1 MSFYLEHDI
10 GIKGREKGRDSWKK
24 SGAETRL
31 MAYSLRVQRTVYVR
45 TYLRFVR
52 SFSFFSVTYLF
63 AFSPVFWRS
72 LRSTAS
78 LEALDVSKR
87 IASHRYEYIK
97 RSDKM
102 S

>member
-63 AFSPVFWRS
+63 AFSPVQFFGDPCVAPLASRLS
-72 LRSTAS
+72 TSQRGLLRTGTN
-78 LEALDVSKR
+78 
-87 IASHRYEYIK
+87 I
-97 RSDKM
+97 
-102 S
+102 